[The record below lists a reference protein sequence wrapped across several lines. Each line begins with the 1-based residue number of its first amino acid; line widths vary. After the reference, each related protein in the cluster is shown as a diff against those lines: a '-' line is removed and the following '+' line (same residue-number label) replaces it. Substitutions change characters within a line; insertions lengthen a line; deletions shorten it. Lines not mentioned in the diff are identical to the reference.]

1 MKKKETQ
8 MIFILII
15 ISILIIGVIWI
26 ITKGGKK
33 EEAVSTNLEQ
43 NIVTEEFVQ
52 ELEDGTK
59 LNTSST
65 LKKEKQFQGL
75 KITNIQLTNQNNKT
89 ELIADIENSTGKD
102 TQAMLI
108 YIILYDKEGNE
119 ITTLGGRISP
129 IKAGKTMQFS
139 TSAMIDY
146 ANACDFEFKLK

>member
-15 ISILIIGVIWI
+15 ISILIIGIIRI

-33 EEAVSTNLEQ
+33 EEAE
-43 NIVTEEFVQ
+43 
-52 ELEDGTK
+52 
-59 LNTSST
+59 
-65 LKKEKQFQGL
+65 L
-75 KITNIQLTNQNNKT
+75 KITNIQLTNKNNKT
-89 ELIADIENSTGKD
+89 ELIADIENSIGKD
-102 TQAMLI
+102 IQAMLI
-108 YIILYDKEGNE
+108 DIILYDKEGNE

-129 IKAGKTMQFS
+129 IKAGKTMQFN